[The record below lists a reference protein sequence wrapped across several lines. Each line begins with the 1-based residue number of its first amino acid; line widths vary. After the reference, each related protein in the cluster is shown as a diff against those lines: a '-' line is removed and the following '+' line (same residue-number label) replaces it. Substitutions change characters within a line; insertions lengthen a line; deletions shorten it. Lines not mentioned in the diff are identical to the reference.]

1 MSEDLPE
8 GFESSRPAMGEAAEV
23 AALVAEM
30 ELAQEGEA
38 ETTAADILRDWA
50 LIDTDQDAWLVRRG
64 GKLAAYGA
72 VEAHPRG
79 AVADGFVHPD
89 TTGRGVGRFLVRAME
104 ARASELARRGFL
116 QNSVSLNDEAG
127 QRLLEAEGYQPVRRF
142 LRMLV
147 ELDGSPAVPEL
158 PGISIRNLRLG
169 EEAVFHSVF
178 ERAFAA
184 HWGHVPM
191 TSGRWWARMAAGG
204 SDDISLFFVAERD
217 GEVVGEISCHAER
230 FGVGFVTTLGV
241 LPEARGLGIGRALLL
256 RAFAAFWERGQ
267 PRVGLAVDADNETG
281 ATGLYEA
288 AGMRLAFGAITF
300 EKPLGT
306 GTVST

>member
-1 MSEDLPE
+1 VSEDLPE
-8 GFESSRPAMGEAAEV
+8 GFESSRPAVHDAAEAA
-23 AALVAEM
+23 ALIAEM
-30 ELAQEGEA
+30 EVAQEGEA
-38 ETTAADILRDWA
+38 ETTTTDILRDWA
-50 LIDTDQDAWLVRRG
+50 LIDTDQDAWLVRKD

-72 VEAHPRG
+72 VETHPRG

-89 TTGRGVGRFLVRAME
+89 ATGQGVGRFLVRAME
-104 ARASELARRGFL
+104 ARANELAHRGFVE
-116 QNSVSLNDEAG
+116 NSVSLNDDAG

-147 ELDGSPAVPEL
+147 ELEEAPVVPE
-158 PGISIRNLRLG
+158 PSGISIRTLRLG
-169 EEAVFHSVF
+169 EEAAFHSVF
-178 ERAFAA
+178 ERAFAT

-191 TSGRWWARMAAGG
+191 TSGTWWARTAAKGG
-204 SDDISLFFVAERD
+204 DDMSLFFVAERD
-217 GEVVGEISCHAER
+217 AELVGEISCHAER

-267 PRVGLAVDADNETG
+267 PRVGLAVDAENDTG
-281 ATGLYEA
+281 ATRLYESV
-288 AGMRLAFGAITF
+288 GMRIAFGAIAY
-300 EKPLGT
+300 EKRLT

>member
-1 MSEDLPE
+1 VSEEPPE
-8 GFESSRPAMGEAAEV
+8 GFESSRPVIDEAAEV

-30 ELAQEGEA
+30 ELAQEGES
-38 ETTAADILRDWA
+38 ETTTADILRDWE
-50 LIDTDQDAWLVRRG
+50 LIDTDQDAWIVRQH

-72 VEAHPRG
+72 VETHPRG

-89 TTGRGVGRFLVRAME
+89 ATGRGVGRFLVRTME
-104 ARASELARRGFL
+104 ARARELAPRGVV

-127 QRLLEAEGYQPVRRF
+127 QGLLEAEGYQPVRRF
-142 LRMLV
+142 LRMLG

-158 PGISIRNLRLG
+158 PGISIRALRLG
-169 EEAVFHSVF
+169 EEAAFHSVF

-191 TSGRWWARMAAGG
+191 TSGRWWARMAATG
-204 SDDISLFFVAERD
+204 SDDMSLFFVAERN
-217 GEVVGEISCHAER
+217 GELVGEISCKAER
-230 FGVGFVTTLGV
+230 FGVGFVNTLGV

-267 PRVGLAVDADNETG
+267 SRVGLAVDADNETG
-281 ATGLYEA
+281 ATRVYEA

-300 EKPLGT
+300 EKPLT
-306 GTVST
+306 GTVDV